1 MELIVFQA
9 CPSALL
15 ENQVGQPGQSISSSL
30 CWWIWLKL
38 KIFNLWDTKIM
49 YSMRQQ
55 NQMKKMCIV
64 STGLDMK
71 NVYIEILAV
80 IYCREGGGGG
90 VGI

>member
-1 MELIVFQA
+1 
-9 CPSALL
+9 
-15 ENQVGQPGQSISSSL
+15 
-30 CWWIWLKL
+30 
-38 KIFNLWDTKIM
+38 M
-49 YSMRQQ
+49 YSTRQQ